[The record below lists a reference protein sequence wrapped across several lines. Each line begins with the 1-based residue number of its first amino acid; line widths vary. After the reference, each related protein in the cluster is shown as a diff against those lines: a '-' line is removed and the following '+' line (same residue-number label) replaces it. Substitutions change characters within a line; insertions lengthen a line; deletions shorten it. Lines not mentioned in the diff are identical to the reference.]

1 MSMDAHAAH
10 LEPEEYHEHHV
21 PRGTY
26 YAIFLALMGLT
37 AATVG
42 LAFVDLGSFNVT
54 VALAVA
60 VAKATLVVMFF
71 MHVKYSSPLIKLV
84 VLSAIV
90 WLGFLLFITLSD
102 YLTRGWLMAPPIV
115 R

>member
-1 MSMDAHAAH
+1 MSAYNAE

-21 PRGTY
+21 PRTTY
-26 YAIFLALMGLT
+26 YAIFVSLMVLT
-37 AATVG
+37 FATVG
-42 LAFVDLGSFNVT
+42 LAFVNLGMFNVT

-60 VAKATLVVMFF
+60 VTKAALVVMFF
-71 MHVKYSSPLIKLV
+71 MHMKYSSPLIKLV
-84 VLSAIV
+84 GFAAMV
-90 WLGFLLFITLSD
+90 WLGMLLLITLSD